1 MVVAAAIGTEW
12 RAICLAWLWNPMA
25 GVRARVTFAI
35 LRIGQPV
42 SPASDRPDGQPPA
55 TGPGGVLARALQ
67 RARWSIFWERL
78 WPALASVATAVGLF
92 LALSWLGLWLALPPL
107 GRAVG
112 VFLFFVLA
120 VAATVPLFLVRVPS
134 RN

>member
-1 MVVAAAIGTEW
+1 
-12 RAICLAWLWNPMA
+12 MA
-25 GVRARVTFAI
+25 GVRARVTFAV
-35 LRIGQPV
+35 LRFGPPV
-42 SPASDRPDGQPPA
+42 SPSSDRPDGQTPA
-55 TGPGGVLARALQ
+55 TGAGGVLSRALQ
-67 RARWSIFWERL
+67 RARLSIFWERL

-120 VAATVPLFLVRVPS
+120 VAATVPMFLVRVPT
-134 RN
+134 RNDGLR